1 MRIVEC
7 RKCGVRKLTKQQQQQ
22 QQRKQQEENGE
33 KFGRFSP
40 IFSSTDVN
48 SKIISKS
55 SAIQKQVKNNAEKKK
70 NDVLVSSA

>member
-7 RKCGVRKLTKQQQQQ
+7 RKCGVRKLTKKQQQ

-40 IFSSTDVN
+40 IFSSID
-48 SKIISKS
+48 
-55 SAIQKQVKNNAEKKK
+55 
-70 NDVLVSSA
+70 

>member
-1 MRIVEC
+1 MWSKEID
-7 RKCGVRKLTKQQQQQ
+7 KKQQQ

-33 KFGRFSP
+33 KFGRFSLL
-40 IFSSTDVN
+40 FSSTEVN
-48 SKIISKS
+48 SKIISKG

>member
-1 MRIVEC
+1 MEC
-7 RKCGVRKLTKQQQQQ
+7 RKCGVRKLPKKKKQQQ
-22 QQRKQQEENGE
+22 QQRKQQEEDGE
-33 KFGRFSP
+33 KFGRFSL

-48 SKIISKS
+48 SKIISKG

>member
-1 MRIVEC
+1 MWSKEID
-7 RKCGVRKLTKQQQQQ
+7 KKQKQ

-33 KFGRFSP
+33 KFGRFSLM
-40 IFSSTDVN
+40 FSSTEVN
-48 SKIISKS
+48 SKIISKG

>member
-1 MRIVEC
+1 MEC
-7 RKCGVRKLTKQQQQQ
+7 RKCGVRKLTKKKPQ

-33 KFGRFSP
+33 KFGRFSL

-48 SKIISKS
+48 SKIISKG

>member
-1 MRIVEC
+1 MEC
-7 RKCGVRKLTKQQQQQ
+7 RKCGVRKLTKKKQQQQ
-22 QQRKQQEENGE
+22 QQRKQQEKNGE
-33 KFGRFSP
+33 KFGRFSL

-48 SKIISKS
+48 SKIISKG

>member
-1 MRIVEC
+1 MWSKEID
-7 RKCGVRKLTKQQQQQ
+7 KKKPQ

-33 KFGRFSP
+33 KFGRFSL

-48 SKIISKS
+48 SKIISKG
-55 SAIQKQVKNNAEKKK
+55 SAIQKQVKNNAEKEK

>member
-1 MRIVEC
+1 MWSKEID
-7 RKCGVRKLTKQQQQQ
+7 KKQQQ

-33 KFGRFSP
+33 KFGRFSLM
-40 IFSSTDVN
+40 FSSTEVN
-48 SKIISKS
+48 SKIISKG

>member
-7 RKCGVRKLTKQQQQQ
+7 RKCGVRKLTKKQQQ

-33 KFGRFSP
+33 KFGRFSL

-48 SKIISKS
+48 SKIISKG
-55 SAIQKQVKNNAEKKK
+55 SAIQKQVKNNAKKKK
-70 NDVLVSSA
+70 NDVSVSSA

>member
-1 MRIVEC
+1 MEC
-7 RKCGVRKLTKQQQQQ
+7 RKCGVRKLTKKKQ

-33 KFGRFSP
+33 KFGRFSL

-48 SKIISKS
+48 SKIISKG

>member
-1 MRIVEC
+1 MWSKEIG
-7 RKCGVRKLTKQQQQQ
+7 KKQQQ

-33 KFGRFSP
+33 KFGRFSLM
-40 IFSSTDVN
+40 FSSTEVN
-48 SKIISKS
+48 SKIISKG

>member
-1 MRIVEC
+1 MEC
-7 RKCGVRKLTKQQQQQ
+7 RKCGVRKLTKKKQQQ

-33 KFGRFSP
+33 KFGRFSLM
-40 IFSSTDVN
+40 FSSTEVN
-48 SKIISKS
+48 SKIISKG